1 MDLEKLLSILEEVI
15 NELEYD
21 WIGWDNLGWD
31 SYAIFR
37 RNEIESKLEDLEKR
51 RTMLVKQIR
60 KQKRKK
66 TA

>member
-31 SYAIFR
+31 SYAILR
-37 RNEIESKLEDLEKR
+37 RNEIEHKLEDLEKR
-51 RTMLVKQIR
+51 RTILVKQIR

>member
-21 WIGWDNLGWD
+21 CIGWNNIGED
-31 SYAIFR
+31 SYAVLR
-37 RNEIESKLEDLEKR
+37 RIEIESKLEDLEKR
-51 RTMLVKQIR
+51 RSMLIKQIR

>member
-1 MDLEKLLSILEEVI
+1 MDLEKLLSILEDVI

-21 WIGWDNLGWD
+21 WIGWDNIGED
-31 SYAIFR
+31 SYAILR
-37 RNEIESKLEDLEKR
+37 KNEIESKLEDLEKR
-51 RTMLVKQIR
+51 RSILVKQIR

>member
-21 WIGWDNLGWD
+21 WIGWDNIGED
-31 SYAIFR
+31 SYAILR